1 MILGGGI
8 SLYEDIRTDRFMTE
22 IMIVIKVKL

>member
-1 MILGGGI
+1 MILGGI
-8 SLYEDIRTDRFMTE
+8 SLYEDIRTERFMTE